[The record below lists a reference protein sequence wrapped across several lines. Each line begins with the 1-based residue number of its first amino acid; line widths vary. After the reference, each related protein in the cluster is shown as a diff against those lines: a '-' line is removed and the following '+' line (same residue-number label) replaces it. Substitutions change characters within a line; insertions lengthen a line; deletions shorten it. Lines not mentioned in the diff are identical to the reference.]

1 MAPLDGCRPLI
12 LLSFLLL
19 PQIVAPLNGDRGG
32 FSGYEVRGLAGWEGL
47 PQRQGGL
54 ATNRGHTGQSGV
66 ASRVGVVSRE
76 GQFEPARA
84 VCL

>member
-1 MAPLDGCRPLI
+1 MQTIDFVELFITSP
-12 LLSFLLL
+12 
-19 PQIVAPLNGDRGG
+19 N
-32 FSGYEVRGLAGWEGL
+32 SGTFEWRLGRFFRVRSEGL
-47 PQRQGGL
+47 GRLGGL
-54 ATNRGHTGQSGV
+54 AATEGRAGHHLGHTGQSGV